1 MGFDGGL
8 NFVKRWVVAVLDV
21 RISSGQSVGAAL
33 T

>member
-1 MGFDGGL
+1 MDLDGRL
-8 NFVKRWVVAVLDV
+8 NLVKRWVAAVLDV

>member
-8 NFVKRWVVAVLDV
+8 NFVKRWVVAVLDNGF
-21 RISSGQSVGAAL
+21 SAFDGVGAAL